1 MKVLFVASE
10 AQPFAASGGLADVAG
25 SLPHALRQRLIG
37 CRIVM
42 PLYDEIPQSFKDQMR
57 FLTSFSVPVSW
68 RRQYCGVFEMRYN
81 GVIYYFIDNQ
91 YYFQRQGLY
100 GHYDDAER
108 FAYFSRAVLEM
119 LPYIDFKPD
128 IIHCNDWQTALVPT
142 YYNLFYAQ
150 NDWYSGIK
158 TIFTIHNIQYQ
169 GKYGTELYDEV
180 VGIPPHGRSILDCD
194 GCINYMKGAIETAN
208 RVTTVSPS
216 YAWEIRNPW
225 FAHGLDSMLN
235 ARAWKLRGI
244 LNGIDTT
251 SYNPSTDIQLY
262 EHYSADD
269 LSGKA
274 VNKQKLQER
283 LGVEQNADIPI
294 IAMVT
299 RLVSHKGLDLVKY
312 ALDQL
317 MREEYVQFVILG
329 SGDWEYES
337 FFRSMQDRYAG
348 RLCACHGF
356 IPELSRKIY
365 AGADI
370 FLMPSKSEPCGLS
383 QMIALRY
390 GTIPVV
396 REVGGLRD
404 SIQDSGTGE
413 GNGFTFSNYDAM
425 DMLGCIR
432 RAIAGYWQ
440 RDGWKILVQRA
451 MKCDNSWSKSAT
463 EYINLYREVINE

>member
-1 MKVLFVASE
+1 MKVLYVASE

-25 SLPHALRQRLIG
+25 SLPHALRKRLIA

-42 PLYDEIPQSFKDQMR
+42 PLYDEIPQPLKDNLR
-57 FLTSFSVPVSW
+57 FVTSFSVPVSW
-68 RRQYCGVFEMRYN
+68 RRQYCGVFETRYN

-91 YYFQRQGLY
+91 YYFKRQGLY

-108 FAYFSRAVLEM
+108 FAFFSRAVLEM
-119 LPYIDFKPD
+119 LPYIDFKPEV
-128 IIHCNDWQTALVPT
+128 IHSNDWQTALIPT
-142 YYNLFYAQ
+142 YYDLFYKN
-150 NDWYSGIK
+150 NDWYRGIK
-158 TIFTIHNIQYQ
+158 TVFTIHNIQYQ
-169 GKYGTELYDEV
+169 GQYGTELYEEV
-180 VGIPPHGRSILDCD
+180 VGIPPEQRSILDFD
-194 GCINYMKGAIETAN
+194 NCINYMKGAIETAN

-216 YAWEIRNPW
+216 YAWEIRDPW
-225 FAHGLDSMLN
+225 FSHKLDPILN
-235 ARAWKLRGI
+235 ARSWKLRGI

-251 SYNPSTDIQLY
+251 SYNPATDIQLY
-262 EHYSADD
+262 AHYTPED

-283 LGVEQNADIPI
+283 LGLEQNLDVPI

-299 RLVSHKGLDLVKY
+299 RLVSHKGLDLVKA
-312 ALDQL
+312 ALDQM

-337 FFRSMQDRYAG
+337 FFRSMHERYPG

-370 FLMPSKSEPCGLS
+370 FLMPSKAEPCGLS

-390 GTIPVV
+390 GTIPIV

-413 GNGFTFSNYDAM
+413 GNGFTFADYDAM
-425 DMLGCIR
+425 AMLGCIR

-451 MKCDNSWSKSAT
+451 MRCDNSWAKSAT
-463 EYINLYREVINE
+463 EYINLYKEVINE

>member
-1 MKVLFVASE
+1 MKVLYVASE

-25 SLPHALRQRLIG
+25 SLPHALRKRLIA

-42 PLYDEIPQSFKDQMR
+42 PLYDEIPQPLKDNLR
-57 FLTSFSVPVSW
+57 FVTSFSVPVSW
-68 RRQYCGVFEMRYN
+68 RRQYCGVFETRYN

-91 YYFQRQGLY
+91 YYFKRQGLY

-108 FAYFSRAVLEM
+108 FAFFSRAVLEM
-119 LPYIDFKPD
+119 LPYIDFKPEV
-128 IIHCNDWQTALVPT
+128 IHSNDWQTALIPT
-142 YYNLFYAQ
+142 YYDLFYKN
-150 NDWYSGIK
+150 NDWYRGIK
-158 TIFTIHNIQYQ
+158 TVFTIHNIQYQ
-169 GKYGTELYDEV
+169 GQYGTELYEEV
-180 VGIPPHGRSILDCD
+180 VGIPPEQRSILDFD
-194 GCINYMKGAIETAN
+194 NCINYMKGAIETAN

-216 YAWEIRNPW
+216 YAWEIRDPW
-225 FAHGLDSMLN
+225 FSHKLDPILN
-235 ARAWKLRGI
+235 ARSWKLRGI

-251 SYNPSTDIQLY
+251 SYNPATDIQLY
-262 EHYSADD
+262 AHYTPED

-283 LGVEQNADIPI
+283 LGLEQNPDVPI

-299 RLVSHKGLDLVKY
+299 RLVSHKGLDLVKA
-312 ALDQL
+312 ALDQM

-337 FFRSMQDRYAG
+337 FFRSMHERYPG

-370 FLMPSKSEPCGLS
+370 FLMPSKAEPCGLS

-390 GTIPVV
+390 GTIPIV

-413 GNGFTFSNYDAM
+413 GNGFTFADYDAM
-425 DMLGCIR
+425 AMLGCIR

-451 MKCDNSWSKSAT
+451 MRCDNSWAKSAT
-463 EYINLYREVINE
+463 EYINLYKEVINE